1 MPNNRII
8 LLQHPAEEKRSL
20 RTAPMI
26 EISLAPEKSL
36 LFKGKKFPN
45 MKHGK
50 ELEEIMKAPNSLL
63 MFPSKNSVPIEQV
76 DLTCGP
82 FNIILIDGTWPQAKA
97 IFCASPLLQ
106 KIKQVKLVTSG
117 ISNYIIRTQ
126 PTEGC
131 LSTLETA
138 VEVLTILE
146 KDPIYREIM
155 LKPLKALCEFQIQN
169 GAVRHDSKE
178 FLMKNNQYPKLIG
191 KRLSKLL
198 KTTDESSSGKES

>member
-1 MPNNRII
+1 M
-8 LLQHPAEEKRSL
+8 LQHPAEEKRSL

-26 EISLAPEKSL
+26 QISLAADKSL

-45 MKHGK
+45 SKHGN
-50 ELEEIMKAPNSLL
+50 ELEKIMTAPNTLL
-63 MFPSKNSVPIEQV
+63 LYPSKSSVPIEQV
-76 DLTCGP
+76 DLSCGP

-106 KIKQVKLVTSG
+106 KMKQVKLVTSG
-117 ISNYIIRTQ
+117 ASNYIIRTQ

-146 KDPIYREIM
+146 KDPLYREIM
-155 LKPLKALCEFQIQN
+155 LKPLDALCQFQIQN

-178 FLMKNNQYPKLIG
+178 FLLKNDQYPKLIG

-198 KTTDESSSGKES
+198 KSTED